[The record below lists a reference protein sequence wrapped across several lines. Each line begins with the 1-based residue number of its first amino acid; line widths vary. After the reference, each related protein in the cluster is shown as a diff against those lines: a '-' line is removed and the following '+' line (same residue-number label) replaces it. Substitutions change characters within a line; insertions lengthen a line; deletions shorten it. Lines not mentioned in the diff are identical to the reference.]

1 MELERRKGGRA
12 PKDRI
17 GGKDDK
23 MMVRISKWKE
33 EGEEAG
39 GREGD
44 SWRGQNNV
52 EQRGGKGELVGK
64 EEVLGKH
71 GTGWVDKRRRQ
82 RCRKSEETNRREKIG
97 HIRG

>member
-1 MELERRKGGRA
+1 
-12 PKDRI
+12 
-17 GGKDDK
+17 

-33 EGEEAG
+33 DGEEAG

-64 EEVLGKH
+64 EEMLG
-71 GTGWVDKRRRQ
+71 
-82 RCRKSEETNRREKIG
+82 
-97 HIRG
+97 